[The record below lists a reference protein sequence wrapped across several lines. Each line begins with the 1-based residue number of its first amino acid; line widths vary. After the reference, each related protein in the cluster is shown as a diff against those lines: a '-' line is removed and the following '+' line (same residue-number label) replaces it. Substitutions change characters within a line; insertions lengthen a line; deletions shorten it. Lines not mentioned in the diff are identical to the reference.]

1 MTKNKTKNLFNE
13 NQMQQFYSLKAK
25 HQQQQR
31 KNNKLENIIASATRK
46 LQENYKLRAVNV

>member
-1 MTKNKTKNLFNE
+1 
-13 NQMQQFYSLKAK
+13 MQQFYSLKAK

-31 KNNKLENIIASATRK
+31 KNNKLENIFASATRK